1 MYNKGGGFMLTNI
14 TSFEKLRHQ
23 QRRSKKK
30 KKVKRQNLLL
40 HRKSINELE
49 YMKKQ
54 RTKDK
59 GKQGEFEI
67 H

>member
-30 KKVKRQNLLL
+30 KKSEKA
-40 HRKSINELE
+40 KSLTSQKI
-49 YMKKQ
+49 Y
-54 RTKDK
+54 
-59 GKQGEFEI
+59 
-67 H
+67 